1 MRIIVFS
8 GKGGSGVSTIAAAT
22 AAATAEAGGSVLA
35 FGLGEG
41 IGACLG
47 QALAPEPVR
56 IQGGLWVA
64 EGRHRHDSAD
74 ELREW
79 VGDLLEWRGMESGLA
94 EDLVAL
100 PGVAQVSRLLALESH
115 VTKGDFEVI
124 VVDAGSVG
132 QFLDLPPAL
141 DAAAR
146 WLDRLFAPR
155 EQTIFEPFFRAFAGD
170 YATAGDDILERG
182 RGILTRLAGLRE
194 ALTDPGVTSV
204 RLVTAPDLGATED
217 MRRALASL
225 SLFGYGVDALM
236 VNRVISPQVT
246 DPFFS
251 GMRVEEGA
259 ALQALTDIAAPVPV
273 LAINLAPAPP
283 RGLGPLISL
292 AAAAYAGRQPA
303 GILYRGAGRAFL
315 QEDGRHVLRLSLPFA
330 RREDLGLEQTDESV
344 EVHLDG
350 RRCVLPLPPHLR
362 YRQAES
368 WAYEDGEL
376 RVTFGP

>member
-1 MRIIVFS
+1 VRIIVFS

-22 AAATAEAGGSVLA
+22 AAAVAEAGGKVLA

-41 IGACLG
+41 LGASLG
-47 QALAPEPVR
+47 QALAPEPAR
-56 IQGGLWVA
+56 IHPGLWAA
-64 EGRHRHDSAD
+64 ESRRRHDCTE

-79 VGDLLEWRGMESGLA
+79 VGDLLEWRGVESGLA

-100 PGVAQVSRLLALESH
+100 PGVSQVSHLLALESH
-115 VTKGDFEVI
+115 VAAGAFETI
-124 VVDAGSVG
+124 VADAGPLG

-155 EQTIFEPFFRAFAGD
+155 EQTIFEPFLRAFAGD

-182 RGILTRLAGLRE
+182 RGILTRLAGLRDV
-194 ALTDPGVTSV
+194 LTDSSITSV
-204 RLVTAPDLGATED
+204 RLVTTPDPAAIED
-217 MRRALASL
+217 IRRSLACL
-225 SLFGYGVDALM
+225 TLFGYGVDALM
-236 VNRVISPQVT
+236 VNRVISPEVT
-246 DPFFS
+246 DPFFI
-251 GMRVEEGA
+251 GLRQQEEA
-259 ALQALTDIAAPVPV
+259 AFNELGGVAAPIPV

-283 RGLGPLISL
+283 RDLGALVKL
-292 AAAAYAGRQPA
+292 AGAAYAGRQA
-303 GILYRGAGRAFL
+303 ANILHQGPGRLLL
-315 QEDGRHVLRLSLPFA
+315 QADGRDVLRLSLPFA
-330 RREDLGLEQTDESV
+330 RREDLGLEQTEDSV

-362 YRQAES
+362 YRQAQS
-368 WAYEDGEL
+368 WAYEEGEL